1 MTEGLQIGCWQY
13 CRSVLLACLTLA
25 AGLGAGAAQA
35 VNVGLAGILGSKAIL
50 VIDGGAPRTLA
61 VGQEYAGVRLL
72 AVQGDS
78 VQVDIDG
85 KRRSLRV
92 GQNAVGEAA
101 SGNAPVVLTADG
113 QGHFQTTG
121 FINGVP
127 IRFLVDT
134 GATSI
139 SLGAS
144 DARRLGLDLS
154 KAERG
159 ISQTANGQAV
169 VQRIK
174 LHTVKVGDIVVHNV
188 DGVVHSQDM
197 PFALL
202 GMSFLN
208 RTDMQREGDTLTLK
222 KRF

>member
-1 MTEGLQIGCWQY
+1 MSRIGQY
-13 CRSVLLACLTLA
+13 FRGCLRACLIATLV
-25 AGLGAGAAQA
+25 GWGAAAQA
-35 VNVGLAGILGSKAIL
+35 VNVGLAGVLGSKAIL
-50 VIDGGAPRTLA
+50 VIDGGSPRTLA
-61 VGQEYAGVRLL
+61 VGQEYNGVRLV
-72 AVQGDS
+72 AVRGDS
-78 VQVDIDG
+78 VQVELGG
-85 KRRSLRV
+85 KQRTLRI
-92 GQNAVGEAA
+92 GQNAVAEVS
-101 SGNAPVVLTADG
+101 SGDAPVVLIADG

-121 FINGVP
+121 SINGVS

-154 KAERG
+154 QARKG
-159 ISQTANGQAV
+159 ISQTANGQV
-169 VQRIK
+169 VVYKVK
-174 LHTVKVGDIVVHNV
+174 LDRVKVGEITLYNL